1 VFFNVSGTDNDE
13 ELYVCFCWL
22 FFCFRFV
29 WHHNLMHGFSVISK
43 GIKKQPFLHSL
54 PNWLIVVIDDDD
66 NDDDDDDDDSDA
78 LKVTM
83 VKYTMQL

>member
-1 VFFNVSGTDNDE
+1 
-13 ELYVCFCWL
+13 
-22 FFCFRFV
+22 
-29 WHHNLMHGFSVISK
+29 
-43 GIKKQPFLHSL
+43 
-54 PNWLIVVIDDDD
+54 VIDDDD